1 MTIRLLYLLA
11 VILPFTGALYAQNKS
26 WIGTTDE
33 WGLPENW
40 NPNGVPTS
48 ENDVT
53 ISSGTAWPKLSGP
66 VGVKSFTMNPGSQI
80 DMKGHK
86 LTSEGVI
93 YLTGATVFSSQTG
106 PAAMETKGGTS
117 YLRNSVFTNGLDFKA
132 TGSAVLNEADAIGA
146 NTYSGNLKITM
157 AGSGTLN
164 FSSGYRSVVNG
175 NLVIERPADA
185 TGGATNIFTSGA
197 AASTGVTGDFTYINK
212 IGGTTT
218 IGGSSGKTVVAGKV
232 NMDVETTGNPAFIL
246 QSLAN
251 ITPGGAVSIINPGLF
266 NLYND
271 TLTVASFT
279 VSGKKFNDTNI
290 SNNRLTFGSFQY
302 EDDPVN
308 NAALYLSLNEFT
320 GTTTFTHKGTGGF
333 NEGWNGA
340 NTYNGNTVF
349 MATGGVLNISGWS
362 KSTFNG
368 NLTVERT
375 VAGPTN
381 VFTGGGAGSVMVTGD
396 FNYRNHAGGE
406 TQIGSTVGGKNV
418 VEGKVNIDAEA
429 ATGNPAFM
437 LRRLANQ
444 TTGGTISILN
454 PGALNIQND
463 TLTVASFT
471 VSGKKFSDTN
481 ISDSKL
487 TFDTFQ
493 YEDDPLNNAA
503 LYLSS
508 NEFNG
513 VTVFTHKGTGGFNE
527 GWNGPNTFNGNT
539 TFTATGGT
547 LTVSGWSK
555 STFNGNLT
563 VERTATGTTNV
574 FTSGNTASV
583 MVTGDFFYKSH
594 VGGETQIGST
604 VGNKNVVEGKVNIDV
619 DATGNPTFILR
630 RLTNHTTGGTISI
643 LNPGALYIQND
654 TLTVAGF
661 TVSGKK
667 FSDTNISDSKLAF
680 DSFQY
685 EDDPLNNAALYLS
698 SNEFNGVTAFTHKG
712 TGGFN
717 EGWNGP
723 NTYNGNTTF
732 TARGGTL
739 NVSGWSKST
748 FNGNLT
754 VKRTLAGPTNLFTG
768 GGAGSVMVT
777 GDFSYQNH
785 TGGDTQIGAGT
796 GDKNVVEGKVDIDVE
811 TIANPGFILQKLTNH
826 TTGGVVSI
834 LNPGPLNIQ
843 SDTLTLAGFVVRGKK
858 SGDSYFSDSRLTFGT
873 FQYEDDPLNNG
884 SLYLS
889 SGEFNGTT
897 AFTNKGSGAF
907 NEGWNGPNQFN
918 GNVTYTRQGTGPI
931 SIGHTYV
938 SSYARD
944 LVFASAAG
952 IVVNAPGRV
961 RFNGATDGT
970 FTQTG
975 VTEPV
980 LPGFILE
987 KTDAAKLV
995 LSQPLR
1001 TSHTVSFVSGYIQ
1014 ASETNPLIFQA
1025 GTGHTGASD
1034 ESHVLGP
1041 VHKIGNTE
1049 FIFPTGSGEKLFT
1062 AGISAPADPA
1072 DRFSAEFLAR
1082 NPADDGYDPAL
1093 KAGTLTKVFNEGYW
1107 EIRPVAPAVGN
1118 VTITLGYNVPS
1129 GYITNPLKM
1138 AVAHWSGGQWN
1149 DLGNGG
1155 TSGSNVTGTVSTAGA
1170 VAAFSPFTIAS
1181 TEDVNPLPV
1190 VLAGFSVAK
1199 EGTSAVL
1206 QWATTAET
1214 NSERFEIEHSAD
1226 ARIWRMIGAIP
1237 AKKEHNNISGYT
1249 YIHTTLSAGINYY
1262 RLKMIDT
1269 DGSYSYSMVRSVRS
1283 GGIVNVYPNPVAH
1296 RLFVAAGEELPKA
1309 AIVEFFAA
1317 NGIPVRLNGDLTH
1330 GFDVS
1335 GLPAGIYFLRIRN
1348 NDGGWSGNYKFLI
1361 SRK

>member
-1 MTIRLLYLLA
+1 MPLNPFAMTIRLLYLLA

-93 YLTGATVFSSQTG
+93 YLSGATVFSSQTG

-132 TGSAVLNEADAIGA
+132 TGSAVLNEADATGA

-333 NEGWNGA
+333 NEGWNG
-340 NTYNGNTVF
+340 
-349 MATGGVLNISGWS
+349 
-362 KSTFNG
+362 
-368 NLTVERT
+368 
-375 VAGPTN
+375 
-381 VFTGGGAGSVMVTGD
+381 
-396 FNYRNHAGGE
+396 
-406 TQIGSTVGGKNV
+406 
-418 VEGKVNIDAEA
+418 
-429 ATGNPAFM
+429 
-437 LRRLANQ
+437 
-444 TTGGTISILN
+444 
-454 PGALNIQND
+454 
-463 TLTVASFT
+463 
-471 VSGKKFSDTN
+471 
-481 ISDSKL
+481 
-487 TFDTFQ
+487 
-493 YEDDPLNNAA
+493 
-503 LYLSS
+503 
-508 NEFNG
+508 
-513 VTVFTHKGTGGFNE
+513 
-527 GWNGPNTFNGNT
+527 
-539 TFTATGGT
+539 
-547 LTVSGWSK
+547 
-555 STFNGNLT
+555 
-563 VERTATGTTNV
+563 
-574 FTSGNTASV
+574 
-583 MVTGDFFYKSH
+583 
-594 VGGETQIGST
+594 
-604 VGNKNVVEGKVNIDV
+604 
-619 DATGNPTFILR
+619 
-630 RLTNHTTGGTISI
+630 
-643 LNPGALYIQND
+643 
-654 TLTVAGF
+654 
-661 TVSGKK
+661 
-667 FSDTNISDSKLAF
+667 
-680 DSFQY
+680 
-685 EDDPLNNAALYLS
+685 
-698 SNEFNGVTAFTHKG
+698 
-712 TGGFN
+712 
-717 EGWNGP
+717 P

-858 SGDSYFSDSRLTFGT
+858 GGDSYFSDSRLTFGT

-918 GNVTYTRQGTGPI
+918 GNATYTRQGTGPI

-952 IVVNAPGRV
+952 ILVNAPGRV